1 MNYPVKGF
9 NLVDHNEGEFTFKRL
24 SGKSMAPTLED
35 KNTFIVGG
43 EFGDIFKCVVDNVSD
58 KKNPLLDQSS
68 NIQF

>member
-1 MNYPVKGF
+1 M
-9 NLVDHNEGEFTFKRL
+9 EFTFKRL